1 MRGTGRAVRGPL
13 GQEAIRNRGAFPLG
27 RGARIG
33 GRCAPYPPF
42 AVDEPLSL
50 SASYAIA
57 PTRLWKITVG
67 VWELRLTASQGDRA
81 RLDSVPST
89 TKISPKSRQ
98 EDRPA
103 LTRLVGRKRL
113 IAAGVLGV
121 VMVLVLV
128 ILIPVLVNSAG
139 TSAHY
144 EMLGTCRMV
153 CDPYGTKSPT
163 STATADT
170 VRDNSLIQ
178 SLPTFIQGPKG
189 EPGRPGKVGPRGPPG
204 EPGLPGPAGPPGE
217 RGKPGEP
224 GLPGSPGSNVAAGA
238 ISAATYSTVP
248 KIAFYAGLKKQHE
261 GYELLKFDDVVTNLG
276 NHYDPTTGKFTC
288 SIPGIYFFTYHVLM
302 RGGDG
307 TSMWADLCKNQQVR
321 ASAIAQD
328 ADQNYDYAS
337 NSAVL
342 HLEPGDE
349 VYIKLDGGK
358 AHGGNNN

>member
-1 MRGTGRAVRGPL
+1 MREEDKKKKKREAVWGP
-13 GQEAIRNRGAFPLG
+13 GQKFINKTYRTFFLICSGA
-27 RGARIG
+27 
-33 GRCAPYPPF
+33 
-42 AVDEPLSL
+42 S
-50 SASYAIA
+50 
-57 PTRLWKITVG
+57 PTF
-67 VWELRLTASQGDRA
+67 
-81 RLDSVPST
+81 
-89 TKISPKSRQ
+89 KISPKSRQ
-98 EDRPA
+98 EDRPV

-128 ILIPVLVNSAG
+128 ILIPVLVSSAG
-139 TSAHY
+139 TSAAHY

-163 STATADT
+163 STVSADPA
-170 VRDNSLIQ
+170 RDSNLMQ

-204 EPGLPGPAGPPGE
+204 EPGPPGPPGPPGE
-217 RGKPGEP
+217 MGEPGRP
-224 GLPGSPGSNVAAGA
+224 GLPGQPGPNMATGA

-307 TSMWADLCKNQQVR
+307 TSMWADLCKNNQVSAR
-321 ASAIAQD
+321 AHTHTNKRAQLK
-328 ADQNYDYAS
+328 ALKYD
-337 NSAVL
+337 
-342 HLEPGDE
+342 
-349 VYIKLDGGK
+349 IKHSINLIIFLSF
-358 AHGGNNN
+358 

>member
-1 MRGTGRAVRGPL
+1 
-13 GQEAIRNRGAFPLG
+13 
-27 RGARIG
+27 
-33 GRCAPYPPF
+33 
-42 AVDEPLSL
+42 
-50 SASYAIA
+50 
-57 PTRLWKITVG
+57 
-67 VWELRLTASQGDRA
+67 
-81 RLDSVPST
+81 
-89 TKISPKSRQ
+89 
-98 EDRPA
+98 
-103 LTRLVGRKRL
+103 
-113 IAAGVLGV
+113 
-121 VMVLVLV
+121 MVLLLV

-153 CDPYGTKSPT
+153 CDPYGTKPP
-163 STATADT
+163 STATAET
-170 VRDNSLIQ
+170 VRDHSLLQ

-189 EPGRPGKVGPRGPPG
+189 EPGRPGKAGPRGPPG
-204 EPGLPGPAGPPGE
+204 EPGPPGPMGPPGD
-217 RGKPGEP
+217 KGEAGRP
-224 GLPGSPGSNVAAGA
+224 GLPGPPGAPGLNAAGA

-248 KIAFYAGLKKQHE
+248 KIAFYAGLKRQHE

-307 TSMWADLCKNQQVR
+307 TSMWADLCKNNQCRNLRERVR

-337 NSAVL
+337 NSVVL

-358 AHGGNNN
+358 AHGGNNNKYSTFSGFIIYAD

>member
-1 MRGTGRAVRGPL
+1 MCVCVFLFSEGDP
-13 GQEAIRNRGAFPLG
+13 
-27 RGARIG
+27 
-33 GRCAPYPPF
+33 
-42 AVDEPLSL
+42 S
-50 SASYAIA
+50 
-57 PTRLWKITVG
+57 PT
-67 VWELRLTASQGDRA
+67 S
-81 RLDSVPST
+81 
-89 TKISPKSRQ
+89 KISPKSRQ
-98 EDRPA
+98 EERPA

-128 ILIPVLVNSAG
+128 VLIPVLVNSAG

-153 CDPYGTKSPT
+153 CDPYGTKSPS

-170 VRDNSLIQ
+170 AARDTGLVQ

-189 EPGRPGKVGPRGPPG
+189 EPGRPGKTGPRGPPG
-204 EPGLPGPAGPPGE
+204 EPGPPGPAGPPGE
-217 RGKPGEP
+217 RGEPGRP
-224 GLPGSPGSNVAAGA
+224 GLPGPPGPNGAGA

-307 TSMWADLCKNQQVR
+307 TSMWADLCKNNQVR
-321 ASAIAQD
+321 
-328 ADQNYDYAS
+328 
-337 NSAVL
+337 V
-342 HLEPGDE
+342 HTVCP
-349 VYIKLDGGK
+349 
-358 AHGGNNN
+358 